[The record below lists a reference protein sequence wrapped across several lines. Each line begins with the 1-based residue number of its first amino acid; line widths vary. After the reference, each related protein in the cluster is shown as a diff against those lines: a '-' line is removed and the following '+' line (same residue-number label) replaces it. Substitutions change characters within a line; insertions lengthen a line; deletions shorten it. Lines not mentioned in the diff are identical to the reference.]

1 MKYIWIIML
10 AIIDAVWIIAT
21 ILEIIRAVKVI
32 KQWDCDSL
40 FDWIYNFMFD
50 VEGWAK
56 GCISVHVL
64 MLFAYSFFLFV
75 SSSGVAE

>member
-1 MKYIWIIML
+1 MKYLWIIML
-10 AIIDAVWIIAT
+10 AAIDVIWIIAT

-50 VEGWAK
+50 VED
-56 GCISVHVL
+56 
-64 MLFAYSFFLFV
+64 
-75 SSSGVAE
+75 

>member
-1 MKYIWIIML
+1 MKYVWIIML
-10 AIIDAVWIIAT
+10 IVIDAFWIIAT

-50 VEGWAK
+50 VSGWAK
-56 GCISVHVL
+56 GCMGVHAL
-64 MLFAYSFFLFV
+64 YLFIYSLLLFFKE
-75 SSSGVAE
+75 GK